1 MRVTA
6 IAAVAKNNVIGL
18 GGDIPWSIPEDWQRF
33 KSVTCGGALIMGRRT
48 FEAIGDPLPKR
59 LSIVVTRR
67 DVPVLAQ
74 QGPVPVAGETAARFV
89 NTLDQALAY
98 ARQLGFACF
107 IGGGAQIY
115 RLAWPATTDLDI
127 THVDVEPEGDAVFPQ
142 IEPTDWQEIS
152 RIRRDGYAFVRY
164 RRKPGGPPAQR
175 IGGSSASPAGLAGG
189 FSASA
194 VQPVDATPVSAT
206 ELLEG
211 VGAEPAS

>member
-33 KSVTCGGALIMGRRT
+33 KSVTCGGALLMGRRT

-67 DVPVLAQ
+67 DVPALAQ

-164 RRKPGGPPAQR
+164 RRR
-175 IGGSSASPAGLAGG
+175 TSASPAGSSGG
-189 FSASA
+189 SSWVEGLSAS
-194 VQPVDATPVSAT
+194 QGESSEETPGSVAEQVGGSAP
-206 ELLEG
+206 
-211 VGAEPAS
+211 EPRA